1 MRISDWSSDVCSSDL
16 LAARWPLKPC
26 SQAWAGVGCF
36 LPAVQKYDGSDKIRV
51 GTEREYARRLAGSGS
66 NKGPTEH
73 AESNMIRTHYAQMDR
88 GVTEGRIRT
97 VGIRDFTIELRQGW
111 VRCMDWRGDRHFV
124 GYN

>member
-1 MRISDWSSDVCSSDL
+1 MRISDWSSDVCSSDLGEASSVSSGL

-66 NKGPTEH
+66 KKRSEERRVGKGWCSTCR
-73 AESNMIRTHYAQMDR
+73 SRWYA
-88 GVTEGRIRT
+88 
-97 VGIRDFTIELRQGW
+97 
-111 VRCMDWRGDRHFV
+111 
-124 GYN
+124 

>member
-1 MRISDWSSDVCSSDL
+1 MRISDWSSDVCSSDLGEASSVSSGL

-66 NKGPTEH
+66 NKGPPGH
-73 AESNMIRTHYAQMDR
+73 AESNMIRTHYAHMDR
-88 GVTEGRIRT
+88 GVP
-97 VGIRDFTIELRQGW
+97 W
-111 VRCMDWRGDRHFV
+111 VRISPIGLRALKLGLRRGW
-124 GYN
+124 